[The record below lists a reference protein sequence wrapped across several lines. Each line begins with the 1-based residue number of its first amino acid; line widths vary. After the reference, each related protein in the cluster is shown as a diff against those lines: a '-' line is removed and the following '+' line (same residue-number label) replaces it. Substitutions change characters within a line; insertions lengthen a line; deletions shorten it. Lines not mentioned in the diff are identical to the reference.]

1 MRLDAKEAIAKIV
14 EGYRA
19 SLEDGGDFIESEF
32 NSQCGA
38 DLFEYDDEADE
49 LVLREDLQ
57 DHPHY
62 RIEYDP
68 NYWGGDYN
76 GIGQF
81 AFIPEG
87 LEFALGSIEEAF
99 EKVTGVDRQHIVHY
113 STDERFRPDGM
124 EWIEP

>member
-1 MRLDAKEAIAKIV
+1 MRIDAKEAIAKIV

-38 DLFEYDDEADE
+38 DLFEYDDEGDE
-49 LVLREDLQ
+49 LVLREDLE

-68 NYWGGDYN
+68 DYWGGDYN
-76 GIGQF
+76 GVGQF

-87 LEFALGSIEEAF
+87 LEFALNSVEEAF

-113 STDERFRPDGM
+113 STDERFRPDGV
-124 EWIEP
+124 EWVE